1 MNFYNFYKNIIKTL
15 NSTLIMIC
23 IQKMNHGKKA
33 FECSKPQHDPAIV
46 LRLPS
51 LIPWLS
57 EPDSCVNV
65 SGLPR
70 ITYTKRARKT
80 HVSRKSNAEVATCIL
95 SKSTRLIERIKC
107 HQPVIVWLTLLSPRY
122 TRKNVSISFTELMW
136 FWISTVGRYVLRV
149 TLYGKINHVFFFSL
163 SMVFDAYSM
172 VLSDRIV
179 FYWKCTKCRGN
190 EIFKVSKISVKS

>member
-1 MNFYNFYKNIIKTL
+1 MNFNNFYKNIIKTL
-15 NSTLIMIC
+15 NSAFTMIR
-23 IQKMNHGKKA
+23 IQKIDHGKTGI
-33 FECSKPQHDPAIV
+33 PV
-46 LRLPS
+46 LEVPTWPS

-65 SGLPR
+65 SRLPR
-70 ITYTKRARKT
+70 ITYTKRACKT

-95 SKSTRLIERIKC
+95 PKSTRLIERIKC

-149 TLYGKINHVFFFSL
+149 TLYGKINHVFFFFL
-163 SMVFDAYSM
+163 VNGLWR
-172 VLSDRIV
+172 VLDGFEWWDSFLLEV
-179 FYWKCTKCRGN
+179 CKVPWKWN
-190 EIFKVSKISVKS
+190 I